1 MALIKCPEC
10 NRDVSDK
17 AATCPHCGYPLG
29 WTTPGLRRVQVIER
43 TERRWKALRALGWLL
58 ILAGVAVFLRELAA
72 DDFRGAALGW
82 WLGGAGVACLVT
94 SSAGAWWYHG

>member
-1 MALIKCPEC
+1 MALIKCLEC

-17 AATCPHCGYPLG
+17 AANCPHCGYPLG
-29 WTTPGLRRVQVIER
+29 RTASGLRRVQVIER

-58 ILAGVAVFLRELAA
+58 ILAGVVVFLRELAA

>member
-29 WTTPGLRRVQVIER
+29 RIAPGPRPVQVIEQ
-43 TERRWKALRALGWLL
+43 TGRRWKALRALGWFL
-58 ILAGVAVFLRELAA
+58 ILAGVAVVLREFAA
-72 DDFRGAALGW
+72 DDSRGVSLGW

-94 SSAGAWWYHG
+94 SSAGAWWFHG